1 MIQATTSINCSPIK
15 PSFKQRNN
23 NTELMTDAAE
33 IIKSTDLKNLDEDKL
48 QDLKGIVEKIE
59 VNPDS
64 KIQGPLKT
72 FALSLIT
79 LATGTLLSR
88 GTASKGFYLVK
99 DKAFTQKMF
108 SKLGTKLA
116 QSTKFIEGKAAAADT
131 MGRFKKYSYKAL
143 NYLMEQT
150 NKFSEKGVK
159 AAKDSAEFL
168 TQKAENLTKKT
179 VQAVG
184 SAVGLTTTGAAL
196 SVDKDE
202 NGKSDMLEFREK
214 KKEQKAVID
223 LASAVLDV
231 L

>member
-1 MIQATTSINCSPIK
+1 MIQSTTSVKSTQIR
-15 PSFKQRNN
+15 PSFKKDHR
-23 NTELMTDAAE
+23 NTELMSDAAQV
-33 IIKSTDLKNLDEDKL
+33 IKSTDLKNLDEDKL
-48 QDLKGIVEKIE
+48 QEIKGIVEKIE

-99 DKAFTQKMF
+99 DKPLVQKLF
-108 SKLGTKLA
+108 SKFGNKLGQASEFLKN
-116 QSTKFIEGKAAAADT
+116 KAANSENLSK
-131 MGRFKKYSYKAL
+131 FKKYSYKTFD
-143 NYLMEQT
+143 YLM
-150 NKFSEKGVK
+150 NKLNAFSEKGVN
-159 AAKDSAEFL
+159 AAKDSAEFV
-168 TQKAENLTKKT
+168 TKKAENLTKRT

-196 SVDKDE
+196 SVDKDG

-214 KKEQKAVID
+214 KKEQKAVIE

-231 L
+231 I

>member
-15 PSFKQRNN
+15 PSFKQQRK
-23 NTELMTDAAE
+23 NTELMEEAAE
-33 IIKSTDLKNLDEDKL
+33 LIKSTDLKNLDDDKL
-48 QDLKGIVEKIE
+48 QDLKGIVERIE
-59 VNPDS
+59 INPES
-64 KIQGPLKT
+64 KVQGPLKT

-88 GTASKGFYLVK
+88 GTASKGFYLIK
-99 DKAFTQKMF
+99 DKAFAQRMF

-131 MGRFKKYSYKAL
+131 MGKFKKYSYKSL

-159 AAKDSAEFL
+159 AAKDSAEYL
-168 TQKAENLTKKT
+168 TQKAENLTKKAI
-179 VQAVG
+179 QAVG

-214 KKEQKAVID
+214 KKEQKAVIE
-223 LASAVLDV
+223 LASAVLDAM
-231 L
+231 